1 MQRLV
6 APASVLCRTAAHCPR
21 LASMVYCPRML
32 LKGPTM
38 PHFTASDGASLF
50 YTDTGHGIPLL
61 CLAGLTR
68 NSTDFD
74 YVAPHLPPLRLI
86 CMDYRG
92 RGRSD
97 WTGAETYTVP
107 QEAADA
113 LALLDHLGLESA
125 AILGTSR
132 GGIIA
137 LYLSAT
143 APERVRGVILND
155 VGPVLEPLG
164 LDRIKEFIGRRPA
177 AHSHAAAAVAL
188 EHTAEGFANV
198 PPSRWMEEAKRHFI
212 ATDQG
217 LDINYDPA
225 LRQAFLDSLN
235 AQTGDLWPLFDA
247 ACARPVA
254 LIRGANSDLLTQATA
269 DEMASRCPAM
279 IMEEVPDRGHI
290 PFLDEAE
297 SLRAINRFLGL
308 LI

>member
-1 MQRLV
+1 
-6 APASVLCRTAAHCPR
+6 
-21 LASMVYCPRML
+21 
-32 LKGPTM
+32 M
-38 PHFTASDGASLF
+38 PHFTATDGASLH

-61 CLAGLTR
+61 CLAGLSR
-68 NSTDFD
+68 NGSDFD
-74 YVAPHLPPLRLI
+74 YLAPHLPPLRLI
-86 CMDYRG
+86 RLDYRG

-97 WTGAETYTVP
+97 WTGADSYTVQ
-107 QEAADA
+107 QEGADA
-113 LALLDHLGLESA
+113 LALLDYLGLESA

-137 LYLSAT
+137 LYLSAV

-155 VGPVLEPLG
+155 VGPVLDPLG
-164 LDRIKEFIGRRPA
+164 LGRIADVIGRRPA
-177 AHSHAAAAVAL
+177 VHSHAAAAVAL
-188 EHTAEGFANV
+188 EHAAEGFANV
-198 PPSRWMEEAKRHFI
+198 PPSRWMDEARRHYI

-225 LRQAFLDSLN
+225 LRQAFMASVN
-235 AQTGDLWPLFDA
+235 AQSADLWPLFDA
-247 ACARPVA
+247 ACARPLA

-269 DEMASRCPAM
+269 DEMASRCPSM
-279 IMEEVPDRGHI
+279 ILEEVPDRGHI